1 MATKVTAS
9 KPITK
14 ARSRVPAVV
23 AKQIVAAPKPANDK
37 GLLTLA
43 RDLRS
48 WTGFVLGLANT
59 AADMSFRVASSRLTK
74 PSHKAAV
81 DKAGSLFRSLREGA
95 GLTLQDLGQAIDL
108 KDVSLLEAVEVGKVG
123 LPFEIIL
130 RLAGVLGRNDPIP
143 IAMKLTRA
151 YNPKLWATLES
162 LGIGRL
168 AVQAGR
174 EREFANLYRASDAA
188 RQLNDEE
195 FAAALKFVRASFE
208 AALTFRAESVS
219 TGRAAKAGKAGK
231 TETPA
236 NAARAGDGAS
246 DDAAM

>member
-1 MATKVTAS
+1 MAAAKTARKSAS
-9 KPITK
+9 KTRAI
-14 ARSRVPAVV
+14 VPA
-23 AKQIVAAPKPANDK
+23 AAAAATAAPPGSNK

-48 WTGFVLGLANT
+48 WTDFVLGLANT
-59 AADMSFRVASSRLTK
+59 AADLSFRVARSRLTK

-81 DKAGSLFRSLREGA
+81 DTAGSLFRSLREGA
-95 GLTLQDLGQAIDL
+95 GLTLQDLGSAINL
-108 KDVSLLEAVEVGKVG
+108 KDVSLLADVEGGKVG

-143 IAMKLTRA
+143 IAMKPTRT
-151 YNPKLWATLES
+151 YNPKLWATLEG

-208 AALTFRAESVS
+208 AALTFRAEADKAGQVVK
-219 TGRAAKAGKAGK
+219 AAKAGDAVRAA
-231 TETPA
+231 PA
-236 NAARAGDGAS
+236 K
-246 DDAAM
+246 

>member
-1 MATKVTAS
+1 MATAAKKRTPAKKALTRVTAL
-9 KPITK
+9 PI
-14 ARSRVPAVV
+14 PA
-23 AKQIVAAPKPANDK
+23 AASGKDK

-48 WTGFVLGLANT
+48 WTDFVLGIANN
-59 AADMSFRVASSRLTK
+59 AADLSFRVATSRLTK

-81 DKAGSLFRSLREGA
+81 EKAGGLFRDLREGA
-95 GLTLQDLGQAIDL
+95 GLTLQDLGRAINL
-108 KDVSLLEAVEVGKVG
+108 KDVSLLEQVEVGKVG

-143 IAMKLTRA
+143 VAMRLTRT

-162 LGIGRL
+162 LGVGRL

-174 EREFANLYRASDAA
+174 EREFANIYRSSDAA
-188 RQLNDEE
+188 RQLTDEE

-208 AALTFRAESVS
+208 AALVFRAE
-219 TGRAAKAGKAGK
+219 TGKSIGAAGDETAAVKGSAAK
-231 TETPA
+231 
-236 NAARAGDGAS
+236 
-246 DDAAM
+246 

>member
-1 MATKVTAS
+1 MATAAKKRAPA
-9 KPITK
+9 KK
-14 ARSRVPAVV
+14 APSSAAMPALTL
-23 AKQIVAAPKPANDK
+23 PALPTQPGGDK

-48 WTGFVLGLANT
+48 WTDFVLGIANT
-59 AADMSFRVASSRLTK
+59 AADLSFRVASSRLTK

-81 DKAGSLFRSLREGA
+81 EKAGGLFRDLREGA
-95 GLTLQDLGQAIDL
+95 GLTLGDLGRAINL
-108 KDVSLLEAVEVGKVG
+108 KDVSLLEQVEGGKVG

-143 IAMKLTRA
+143 VAMKLTRT

-162 LGIGRL
+162 LGVGRL

-174 EREFANLYRASDAA
+174 EREFANIYRASDAA
-188 RQLNDEE
+188 RQLSDEE

-208 AALTFRAESVS
+208 SALVFRAEVV
-219 TGRAAKAGKAGK
+219 GKAGKAGK
-231 TETPA
+231 AA
-236 NAARAGDGAS
+236 NTDDGAK
-246 DDAAM
+246 A

>member
-1 MATKVTAS
+1 MATAKRAPA
-9 KPITK
+9 KK
-14 ARSRVPAVV
+14 AAGRAKAPSAAVPVV
-23 AKQIVAAPKPANDK
+23 VDDLVKDK
-37 GLLTLA
+37 SLLTLA

-48 WTGFVLGLANT
+48 WTDFVLGIANT
-59 AADMSFRVASSRLTK
+59 AADLSFRVAAARLTK
-74 PSHKAAV
+74 PSHKAV
-81 DKAGSLFRSLREGA
+81 VEKAGGLFRDLRESA
-95 GLTLQDLGQAIDL
+95 GLTLGDLGRAINL
-108 KDVSLLEAVEVGKVG
+108 KDVSLLEQVEGGKVG

-143 IAMKLTRA
+143 VAMKLTRT

-162 LGIGRL
+162 LGIGKL

-208 AALTFRAESVS
+208 AALVFRGETV
-219 TGRAAKAGKAGK
+219 RAAGKAALK
-231 TETPA
+231 KP
-236 NAARAGDGAS
+236 
-246 DDAAM
+246 DAT

>member
-1 MATKVTAS
+1 MATA
-9 KPITK
+9 TK
-14 ARSRVPAVV
+14 KRAPARKAATR
-23 AKQIVAAPKPANDK
+23 VAALTAPDAMIGEPGKDK

-48 WTGFVLGLANT
+48 WTDFVLGIANT
-59 AADMSFRVASSRLTK
+59 AADLSFRVATSRLTK

-81 DKAGSLFRSLREGA
+81 EKAGGLFRDLREGA
-95 GLTLQDLGQAIDL
+95 GLTLQDLGRAINL
-108 KDVSLLEAVEVGKVG
+108 KDVSLLEQVEVGKVG

-143 IAMKLTRA
+143 VAMRLTRT

-162 LGIGRL
+162 LGVGRL

-174 EREFANLYRASDAA
+174 EREFANIYRSSDAA

-208 AALTFRAESVS
+208 AALVFRAE
-219 TGRAAKAGKAGK
+219 TGKSIDAAGAESAVVKGAAAK
-231 TETPA
+231 
-236 NAARAGDGAS
+236 
-246 DDAAM
+246 

>member
-1 MATKVTAS
+1 MATPAKKRTPARKATGRAVT
-9 KPITK
+9 PM
-14 ARSRVPAVV
+14 P
-23 AKQIVAAPKPANDK
+23 AAPVAPTLPSGDK

-48 WTGFVLGLANT
+48 WTDFVLGIANT
-59 AADMSFRVASSRLTK
+59 AADLSFRVATSRLTK

-81 DKAGSLFRSLREGA
+81 EKAGGLFRDLRESA
-95 GLTLQDLGQAIDL
+95 GLTLGDLGRAINL
-108 KDVSLLEAVEVGKVG
+108 KDVSLLEQVEGGKVG

-143 IAMKLTRA
+143 VAMKLTRT

-162 LGIGRL
+162 LGVGRL

-174 EREFANLYRASDAA
+174 EREFANIYRASDAA
-188 RQLNDEE
+188 RQLSDEE

-208 AALTFRAESVS
+208 SALVFRAEVVKSGAGS
-219 TGRAAKAGKAGK
+219 KSDTATKA
-231 TETPA
+231 
-236 NAARAGDGAS
+236 
-246 DDAAM
+246 

>member
-1 MATKVTAS
+1 MATPAKKRTPAKKATSRAVTPLPTLAT
-9 KPITK
+9 PLALPTG
-14 ARSRVPAVV
+14 
-23 AKQIVAAPKPANDK
+23 DK

-48 WTGFVLGLANT
+48 WTDFVLGIANT
-59 AADMSFRVASSRLTK
+59 AADLSFRVATSRLTK

-81 DKAGSLFRSLREGA
+81 EKAGGLFRDLREGA
-95 GLTLQDLGQAIDL
+95 GLTLGDLGRAINL
-108 KDVSLLEAVEVGKVG
+108 KDVSLLEQVEGGKVG

-143 IAMKLTRA
+143 VVMKLTRT

-174 EREFANLYRASDAA
+174 EREFANIYRSSDAA
-188 RQLNDEE
+188 RKLSDEE

-208 AALTFRAESVS
+208 AALVFRDE
-219 TGRAAKAGKAGK
+219 TAKATSKTSDKATTSGK
-231 TETPA
+231 
-236 NAARAGDGAS
+236 
-246 DDAAM
+246 